1 VKRSPARRAVNALLQ
16 AVARLAARVFFR
28 EVRVEEVG
36 RLRDA
41 PGARLVVAH
50 HLNSLV
56 DPLLLFTVV
65 PGPPR
70 FLAKSTLWRH
80 PVVAPLVILGD
91 AIPVYRHQ
99 DGVEVAKNA
108 DTFRHAREILRA
120 GGTVALF
127 PEGRSHSEP
136 RPLPLKTGAA
146 RIALHAAVDDRA
158 PALRVVPVGIVYED
172 KGRFRSRVV
181 VRVGRPIDPAAEAAS
196 YAREGRAAVRLLT
209 ARIADGLDEATPRA
223 VAWSGEGTRMG
234 ALERILL
241 APAALLGTI
250 LNWLPYRAP
259 GWLSKALS
267 RTPDEPATYKILTA
281 LVVFPLAWVL
291 EALLAWRAWGSWAA
305 AAALLIAPAT
315 GYVALLFHD
324 QVEERTAAGL
334 SRA

>member
-1 VKRSPARRAVNALLQ
+1 MRRSPPRRVVNATLQ

-28 EVRVEEVG
+28 EVRVEEIG
-36 RLRDA
+36 RLADA

-56 DPLLLFTVV
+56 DPLLLFAVV

-99 DGVEVAKNA
+99 DGVDVAKNA

-136 RPLPLKTGAA
+136 VPLPLKTGAA

-158 PALRVVPVGIVYED
+158 PELRIVPVGIVYED

-181 VRVGRPIDPAAEAAS
+181 VRVGRPIDPGAEAAA
-196 YAREGRAAVRLLT
+196 YPREGRAAVRALT
-209 ARIADGLDEATPRA
+209 GRIAAGLDEAAPRA
-223 VAWSGEGTRMG
+223 VPWTAGTARMG
-234 ALERILL
+234 AVERALL
-241 APAALLGTI
+241 APAAALGTV

-259 GWLSKALS
+259 GWLSRALS

-281 LVVFPLAWVL
+281 LLLFPVTWGL
-291 EALLAWRAWGSWAA
+291 EALLAWRVFGPWAA
-305 AAALLIAPAT
+305 AAALVLAPAT

-324 QVEERTAAGL
+324 EIEERSAGSL